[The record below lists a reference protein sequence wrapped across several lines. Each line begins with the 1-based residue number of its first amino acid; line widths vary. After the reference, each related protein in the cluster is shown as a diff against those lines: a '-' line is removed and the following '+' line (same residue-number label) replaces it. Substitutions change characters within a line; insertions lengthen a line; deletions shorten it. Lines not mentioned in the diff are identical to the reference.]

1 MLPGKDIAK
10 PSTITIPWTHV
21 PVASKLEI
29 ALQGNPSPT
38 SSLRPLTKLRVARS
52 SNWGPHGCPVNAQQT
67 DAIVPDVLL
76 MSFPAA

>member
-1 MLPGKDIAK
+1 MLLGKDLAK
-10 PSTITIPWTHV
+10 PSTIAIPWTHV
-21 PVASKLEI
+21 PVVSKLEI